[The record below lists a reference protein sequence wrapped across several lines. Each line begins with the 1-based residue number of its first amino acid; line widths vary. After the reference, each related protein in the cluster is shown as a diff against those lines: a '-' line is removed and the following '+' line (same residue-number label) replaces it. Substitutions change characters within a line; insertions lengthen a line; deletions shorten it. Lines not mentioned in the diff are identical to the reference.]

1 MIISNLTE
9 YDNVPFKCILITT
22 NRQKDVWLKV
32 KYRLAKANLVTKYVY
47 A

>member
-9 YDNVPFKCILITT
+9 YDNVCFKYILITT
-22 NRQKDVWLKV
+22 NRQKDIWLKV
-32 KYRLAKANLVTKYVY
+32 KYRLAKANLVTNYDY